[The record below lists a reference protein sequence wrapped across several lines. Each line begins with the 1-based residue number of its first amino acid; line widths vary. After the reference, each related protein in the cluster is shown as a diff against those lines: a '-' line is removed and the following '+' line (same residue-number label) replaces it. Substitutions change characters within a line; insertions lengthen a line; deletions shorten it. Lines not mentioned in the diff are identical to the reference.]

1 MNDRNRQRRST
12 AARNR
17 RKDSPYKLMAVLLLV
32 CMVLLSARLT
42 AGMPGQA
49 LKNAVLQHPSVFTG
63 LHLKAQQ

>member
-1 MNDRNRQRRST
+1 MNNRNRQRRSA

-17 RKDSPYKLMAVLLLV
+17 RKDRPYKLMAVLLLA

-63 LHLKAQQ
+63 LHLRAQQ